1 MSASRSSSWI
11 AAASRRRISYGDMRI
26 SDAERAEV
34 VDLLATHYEDGR
46 LDAAEFDQ
54 RLDQA
59 MKARTYKDL
68 NGLFNDLP
76 LTGGSGGSGGPGGSG
91 GTGGPGSA
99 GVPQVPGQRG
109 LGRLGGRGHRVLFLV
124 LVVAVAAAAGHV
136 LMWSLSP
143 WVWIGLVC
151 AVILLAT
158 RSPGRTP

>member
-1 MSASRSSSWI
+1 MSASRSTSWI
-11 AAASRRRISYGDMRI
+11 AAASRRRVNYGDMRI

-34 VDLLATHYEDGR
+34 VDLLSTHYEDGR
-46 LDAAEFDQ
+46 LDQAEFDQ

-76 LTGGSGGSGGPGGSG
+76 LTGGPSGSGGSGGAGGR
-91 GTGGPGSA
+91 GSA
-99 GVPQVPGQRG
+99 GVHQVPGQQG
-109 LGRLGGRGHRVLFLV
+109 LGRFGGRGHRVLFLI
-124 LVVAVAAAAGHV
+124 LVVAVVAVARHV
-136 LMWSLSP
+136 LVWSLTP